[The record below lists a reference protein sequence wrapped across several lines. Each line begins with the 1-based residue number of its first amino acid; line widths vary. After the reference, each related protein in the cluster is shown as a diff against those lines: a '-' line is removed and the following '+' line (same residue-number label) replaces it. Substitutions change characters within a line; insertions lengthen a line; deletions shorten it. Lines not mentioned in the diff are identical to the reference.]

1 MPKKQHKSRA
11 ARVGGTAVPGAK
23 SLQPKQVPTNT
34 NANEPV
40 ENYNRDMR
48 RRMKQMK
55 TGPYAQ
61 EEHMQTLQQQRQKKI
76 DRRKQRLE
84 EQRADLRKSLP
95 GGKITLG
102 RRNTYFLIAVAALVI
117 LLIVLAIVLK
127 QLHVI

>member
-1 MPKKQHKSRA
+1 MPKKSRSKS
-11 ARVGGTAVPGAK
+11 RVGGTALPTAK
-23 SLQPKQVPTNT
+23 SMQPKQVPTNN

-40 ENYNRDMR
+40 ESYNRDMR
-48 RRMKQMK
+48 RRMQQMK

-61 EEHMQTLQQQRQKKI
+61 EERMQTLQQQRQKKI

-102 RRNTYFLIAVAALVI
+102 RRNTYFLIAVAAIIVV
-117 LLIVLAIVLK
+117 LIILAIVLR
-127 QLHVI
+127 QVHVF